1 MAWQA
6 RLYTFAGTVYN
17 TRNRMA
23 ALEIIRKRR
32 LRGEVAKLVAA
43 QDAADIAE
51 DLETADLK
59 RERQHASRANRR
71 KVRSKLWKGTKE
83 QRHRWRREKLMR
95 MLAMLLKKIP
105 PWLVAA
111 NEAPELED
119 GFESVSFPDVRD
131 DIPGLCPAW
140 LLPARWT
147 PTTAQAPSSGAKR
160 VTPRG
165 SVANPLLW
173 QQYLSAEV
181 KPRFNRE
188 HIDADYSPSPTP
200 PDSPPDP
207 PLPQPLHYY
216 TKRYPTRPTPVVIPS
231 PLLAIAG
238 DLRKQQLRPAQAFR
252 RKLEGAMERGR
263 LRDRDPHRQRSSPYG
278 YRGDSQTYVG
288 GNAGSFSFVP
298 MPKRLSPRLG
308 DALCFGDGAMRDVFE
323 IYALKV
329 PDRYRNNTEAI
340 VWNHRHRFVG
350 QAHLR
355 PNGLRRTVEQNRRIH
370 QLQLNGH
377 HTHQYRIIRHH
388 HDRLLLQRKRRHLR
402 HHRHFH
408 QHYNRHRLHHMQP
421 HFHR

>member
-131 DIPGLCPAW
+131 DIPGLCPA
-140 LLPARWT
+140 
-147 PTTAQAPSSGAKR
+147 
-160 VTPRG
+160 
-165 SVANPLLW
+165 
-173 QQYLSAEV
+173 
-181 KPRFNRE
+181 
-188 HIDADYSPSPTP
+188 
-200 PDSPPDP
+200 
-207 PLPQPLHYY
+207 
-216 TKRYPTRPTPVVIPS
+216 
-231 PLLAIAG
+231 
-238 DLRKQQLRPAQAFR
+238 
-252 RKLEGAMERGR
+252 
-263 LRDRDPHRQRSSPYG
+263 
-278 YRGDSQTYVG
+278 
-288 GNAGSFSFVP
+288 
-298 MPKRLSPRLG
+298 
-308 DALCFGDGAMRDVFE
+308 
-323 IYALKV
+323 
-329 PDRYRNNTEAI
+329 
-340 VWNHRHRFVG
+340 
-350 QAHLR
+350 
-355 PNGLRRTVEQNRRIH
+355 
-370 QLQLNGH
+370 
-377 HTHQYRIIRHH
+377 
-388 HDRLLLQRKRRHLR
+388 
-402 HHRHFH
+402 
-408 QHYNRHRLHHMQP
+408 
-421 HFHR
+421 